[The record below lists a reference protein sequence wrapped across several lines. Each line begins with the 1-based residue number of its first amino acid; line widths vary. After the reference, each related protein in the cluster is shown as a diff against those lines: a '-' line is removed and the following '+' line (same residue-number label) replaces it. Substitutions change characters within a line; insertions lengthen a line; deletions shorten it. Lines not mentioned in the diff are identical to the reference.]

1 MAELVSR
8 GYIRVI
14 VTTNFDRLLER
25 ALVDAGVEPTV
36 ISTPD
41 AAEGAIPLAHSSC
54 TVMKVHGD
62 YLDSRI
68 KNTRKELEHYDL
80 RIDSLLDR
88 IFDEFGLI
96 VCGWSSEWDA
106 ALRTALQRCK
116 SHRFSTYWTIRETPT
131 DEAASLISL
140 RRARAI
146 SIRDADAFFVDLA
159 DKVLALG
166 ESETEH
172 PLSARIAVAQLKRY
186 LASSQFNI
194 RIDDLMVHETERV
207 YGTLFGGGLP
217 LEGVLPTPGGLADR
231 LRRYDS
237 LITTLRDLMVCIT
250 YWGQKEHEPT
260 WKKCFRRVAT
270 PPDVPAGYVPWEGLR
285 LYPALTVLYAVGIS
299 SIAAEK
305 YGSLEALLGTPVRPD
320 RFKEEIQVARFLYQH
335 AVMDLPQQR
344 TLPGREKEFTPLS
357 NHLYEALRDP
367 FRGYLQDDVDY
378 QGCFDW
384 LEYLLALVR
393 CDLSMRYEGRTWG
406 PIGCFGWR
414 NRDRASWIVRKVQVK
429 EGEIVPLQVRLALQ
443 AGLFEGQR
451 GQTARYVAVKSAFDD
466 YLGSVISGWH

>member
-1 MAELVSR
+1 
-8 GYIRVI
+8 
-14 VTTNFDRLLER
+14 
-25 ALVDAGVEPTV
+25 
-36 ISTPD
+36 
-41 AAEGAIPLAHSSC
+41 
-54 TVMKVHGD
+54 MKVHGD

-116 SHRFSTYWTIRETPT
+116 SHRFSTYWTIRDTPT

-166 ESETEH
+166 ELETEH

-207 YGTLFGGGLP
+207 YGTLFGGGFP

-231 LRRYDS
+231 LRRYDN

-270 PPDVPAGYVPWEGLR
+270 PPDVPGGDVLWRGLR
-285 LYPALTVLYAVGIS
+285 LYAALTLLYAAGIS

-305 YGSLEALLGTPVRPD
+305 YGTLAALLSIPVRQD
-320 RFKEEIQVARFLYQH
+320 SYKEEVQVARFLYPH
-335 AVMDLPQQR
+335 AVMDLPDQR
-344 TLPGREKEFTPLS
+344 TLPGWENKWTPLS
-357 NHLYEALRDP
+357 DHFCKALRDA
-367 FRGYLQDDVDY
+367 FHTYLPDDLDY
-378 QGCFDW
+378 QECFDW
-384 LEYLLALVR
+384 FEYLLALVH
-393 CDLSMRYEGRTWG
+393 CDLTMGSNDRTWG
-406 PIGCFGWR
+406 PIGSFGWR
-414 NRDRASWIVRKVQVK
+414 NRHSAAWIVTKVQIK
-429 EGEIVPLQVRLALQ
+429 EGEIVPLRLRLALE

-451 GQTARYVAVKSAFDD
+451 GQTARYVAVKSAFDEF
-466 YLGSVISGWH
+466 LGSVISRWG